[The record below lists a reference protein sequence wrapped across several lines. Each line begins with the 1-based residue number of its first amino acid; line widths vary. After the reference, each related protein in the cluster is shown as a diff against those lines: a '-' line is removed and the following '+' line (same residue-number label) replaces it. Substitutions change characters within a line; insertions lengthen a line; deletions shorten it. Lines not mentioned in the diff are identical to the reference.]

1 MEIDRSQIDENS
13 ENNDNN
19 KDDEEINNNETIID
33 DNIIPPAIS
42 NESRPRRNAVRP
54 RRYRGTP
61 PHQNIEANIDKDA
74 DAIQPYVAN
83 HLKRT
88 NALIAIKNLLNSE
101 LRNDFVLPNV
111 PVVNIIQRRS
121 NSLLAVRNNIVN
133 INVDYQLNINDTEVD
148 LPLLQPASVLPTV
161 MLILID

>member
-1 MEIDRSQIDENS
+1 MEIDRSQIEENS
-13 ENNDNN
+13 DNENNDIN
-19 KDDEEINNNETIID
+19 KDDEEINNDETIID

-61 PHQNIEANIDKDA
+61 PIEANIDKDA

-133 INVDYQLNINDTEVD
+133 INVDHQLNINDTEVD